1 MAELCL
7 GLEFDELRS
16 LSSAPRISEVLQG
29 ALVSAGEVA
38 TVDQNSGIYMVS
50 IPSASVVLGHPL
62 WHPREAL
69 TADSMIDAKY
79 ELASK
84 FGPRHKVHF
93 TDIRDV
99 SKRPNHWIVK
109 LLDND

>member
-7 GLEFDELRS
+7 GLEFDQHRS
-16 LSSAPRISEVLQG
+16 LSSAPRIAEMMQS

-38 TVDQNSGIYMVS
+38 TVDQMAGIYTVS
-50 IPSASVVLGHPL
+50 IPSASMILGHPL

-69 TADSMIDAKY
+69 TADSMVDAKC
-79 ELASK
+79 ELESR
-84 FGPRHKVHF
+84 FGSRHRVHF
-93 TDIRDV
+93 TDVRDV
-99 SKRPNHWIVK
+99 ARRPNHWVVH